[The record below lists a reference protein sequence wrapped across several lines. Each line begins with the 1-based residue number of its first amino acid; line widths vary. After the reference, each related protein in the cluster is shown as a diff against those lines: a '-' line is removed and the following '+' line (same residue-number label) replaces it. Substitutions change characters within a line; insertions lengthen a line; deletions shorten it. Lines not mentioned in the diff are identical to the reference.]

1 MEKSNNHSN
10 NDNNLKQIVEIIHSP
25 IGTVNNTNIKDIE
38 KLNIEKL
45 KQIVENPTY
54 TVFDSNCVRK
64 KSNWGKVNKVYKFD
78 SPYFNINQFNNDIS
92 IQSPKLAKLLSNI
105 DKLDHEDNLK
115 YGKKFKH
122 FIFSDLKG
130 MHGAKVITSALISKG
145 MRLGYTAPIIINK
158 TRQEEESNDETEED
172 EIEEDEIEEDETEE
186 DETPKNIINKNY
198 GKITFLTKEELI
210 NGKKDNFYLLSSVN
224 VYDQN
229 INVSKKKE
237 ILTNFNS
244 RPDNIY
250 GELARIIV
258 MDSGFK
264 EGIDLFD
271 IKYIHIFEPQITIAD
286 QKQVIGRGTR
296 TCGQKGLVFHPTMGW
311 PLFVFNYD
319 IEINKEYRDYFNYST
334 TAFDIFLKSLNIDL
348 RLFYFMEEL
357 EKLNIYGSIDYELNK
372 NIHNFSVE
380 QPSITNSLI
389 SSNSSSLNSTN
400 IFIDNDDSDTTIEKI
415 GGENSPDNVRN
426 DTRKNFKDMREFIRL
441 YYQQFEWK
449 NVKMENLCGPTPPPT
464 PTTTKNSIVNNSKT
478 RKLVIV
484 DSFTNKNQ
492 NKNNDKLHS
501 LVNLS
506 PSQDFIKHYFTP
518 NNPIKGILL
527 NWSVGTGKTCA
538 AITTATSS
546 FESNNYTILWV
557 TRTTLK
563 NDIWKNMFDQI
574 CSNKIKQLLLQG
586 KTIPSD
592 HSSRMK
598 LLSKS
603 WSIRPM
609 SYRQFSNLVSK
620 QNDMYKSL
628 VLKNG
633 NIDPLYKTL
642 IIIDEA
648 HKLYGDNNLSSLERP
663 NMVALEQAL
672 MNSYTISGKESARL
686 ILMTATPI
694 TKDPMEVIK
703 LINLCKEPNEQ
714 LPHTFDEFSYKYLDK
729 DGYFTN
735 DGKTQYLD
743 DIAGFISYL
752 NREKDA
758 RQFSQPIIKDILI
771 PMVNKT
777 NSKLIYKFDKPESN
791 NSKDNKI
798 KELESNIEQHS
809 KTLKK
814 WEGINKNQ
822 FSYLLDRCNTFKGNE
837 KKQCINIINQE
848 IKDIVYKAKEHINK
862 IKNKIKDIKDEIKH
876 IKSLNNTQLKNIRE
890 NIQTYNNE
898 YQKFK
903 ETLYNNLKNIC
914 RKKIKDLTNIN
925 NFINDL
931 PEIIEINKNINNTD
945 EMMKEIELDYNNK
958 VIIFKNK
965 ILKMKELFINSEL
978 PLNKKTKL
986 RNTIAKENVIINN
999 EIKNGKY
1006 KLNNNI
1012 LNLKKTRKNYEKEK
1026 KIMITT
1032 IRKTLKEKLKKEKD
1046 NEKKMLKLKEKNDTN
1061 VDLNNNELEELL
1073 RVKNANIEKILN
1085 ENHRNVYKNK

>member
-1 MEKSNNHSN
+1 M
-10 NDNNLKQIVEIIHSP
+10 
-25 IGTVNNTNIKDIE
+25 
-38 KLNIEKL
+38 
-45 KQIVENPTY
+45 
-54 TVFDSNCVRK
+54 
-64 KSNWGKVNKVYKFD
+64 
-78 SPYFNINQFNNDIS
+78 
-92 IQSPKLAKLLSNI
+92 
-105 DKLDHEDNLK
+105 
-115 YGKKFKH
+115 
-122 FIFSDLKG
+122 
-130 MHGAKVITSALISKG
+130 
-145 MRLGYTAPIIINK
+145 
-158 TRQEEESNDETEED
+158 
-172 EIEEDEIEEDETEE
+172 
-186 DETPKNIINKNY
+186 
-198 GKITFLTKEELI
+198 
-210 NGKKDNFYLLSSVN
+210 
-224 VYDQN
+224 
-229 INVSKKKE
+229 
-237 ILTNFNS
+237 
-244 RPDNIY
+244 
-250 GELARIIV
+250 
-258 MDSGFK
+258 
-264 EGIDLFD
+264 
-271 IKYIHIFEPQITIAD
+271 
-286 QKQVIGRGTR
+286 
-296 TCGQKGLVFHPTMGW
+296 
-311 PLFVFNYD
+311 
-319 IEINKEYRDYFNYST
+319 
-334 TAFDIFLKSLNIDL
+334 
-348 RLFYFMEEL
+348 
-357 EKLNIYGSIDYELNK
+357 
-372 NIHNFSVE
+372 
-380 QPSITNSLI
+380 
-389 SSNSSSLNSTN
+389 NSTN
-400 IFIDNDDSDTTIEKI
+400 IFIDNDDSDDTTIKKI

-449 NVKMENLCGPTPPPT
+449 NVKMENLCGPIPT
-464 PTTTKNSIVNNSKT
+464 STQTHTTTKKSIVNKSKT
-478 RKLVIV
+478 RKLIIV

-492 NKNNDKLHS
+492 FHS

-518 NNPIKGILL
+518 NNPLKGILL

-546 FESNNYTILWV
+546 FESNDYTILWV

-586 KTIPSD
+586 KTIPTD
-592 HSSRMK
+592 HSSRMR

-672 MNSYTISGKESARL
+672 MNSYAISGKESARL

-703 LINLCKEPNEQ
+703 LINLCKEPSEQ

-758 RQFSQPIIKDILI
+758 RQFSQPIIRDILI
-771 PMVNKT
+771 PIVNKT

-798 KELESNIEQHS
+798 KELESTIEQYS
-809 KTLKK
+809 KTLNKC
-814 WEGINKNQ
+814 EGINKNQ
-822 FSYLLDRCNTFKGNE
+822 YSYLLDRCNTFKGNE

-848 IKDIVYKAKEHINK
+848 IKDIVYKAKEYINK

-876 IKSLNNTQLKNIRE
+876 IKLLNNEQLKNIRE
-890 NIQTYNNE
+890 NIQTYNNQ

-914 RKKIKDLTNIN
+914 RKKIKDLTDIN

-945 EMMKEIELDYNNK
+945 EMMKDIELDYNNK

-986 RNTIAKENVIINN
+986 RNTIAKENVTINN

-1026 KIMITT
+1026 KTMITT

-1046 NEKKMLKLKEKNDTN
+1046 NDKKMLKLKEKNETN
-1061 VDLNNNELEELL
+1061 VGSINNELEEIL
-1073 RVKNANIEKILN
+1073 RIKNANIEKLLD
-1085 ENHRNVYKNK
+1085 ENHRKFYKNK